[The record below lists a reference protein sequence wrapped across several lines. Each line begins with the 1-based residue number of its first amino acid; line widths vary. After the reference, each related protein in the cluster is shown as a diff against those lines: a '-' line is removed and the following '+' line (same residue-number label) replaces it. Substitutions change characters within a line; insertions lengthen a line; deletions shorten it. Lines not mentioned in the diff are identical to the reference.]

1 MGSALG
7 FLPSTIR
14 SCGDTGRPRRTSS
27 GCRPFQARSRSFCLA
42 MPRCDLW
49 SDHEVTAP
57 RQPARRREPRGAS
70 SRRPLL
76 REPLGNARGRPI
88 LAPAL
93 TRSVAL
99 PPATPSRG
107 PGCGRWRRRSS
118 GRMCGRLDPTP
129 RQSGAHDGA
138 PGGWRHTQPRG
149 GPGLPSLPLESGRP
163 PRRTPGG
170 TPEARVLNRQPRGSR
185 LRVRGREG
193 LRQEPRERPLRGEPF
208 RVPSPACLSQPS
220 RRPRHR
226 P

>member
-118 GRMCGRLDPTP
+118 GRMCGRLESNAAAIRST
-129 RQSGAHDGA
+129 R
-138 PGGWRHTQPRG
+138 WRAWRMATH
-149 GPGLPSLPLESGRP
+149 
-163 PRRTPGG
+163 
-170 TPEARVLNRQPRGSR
+170 A
-185 LRVRGREG
+185 
-193 LRQEPRERPLRGEPF
+193 
-208 RVPSPACLSQPS
+208 AS
-220 RRPRHR
+220 RRPRAAVASAR
-226 P
+226 VR